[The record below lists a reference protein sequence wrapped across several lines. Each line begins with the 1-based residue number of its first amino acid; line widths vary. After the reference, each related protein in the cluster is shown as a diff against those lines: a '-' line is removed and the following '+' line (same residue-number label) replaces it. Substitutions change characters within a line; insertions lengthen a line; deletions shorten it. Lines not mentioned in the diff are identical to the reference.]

1 MTARAGRGANV
12 GPAWR
17 LVRRLPPLPA
27 RPRDGHKGTFGT
39 VLVVAGQPG
48 MAGAAILAATAA
60 LRGGAG
66 LVQAMVPRS
75 LQPVLAVA
83 VPCATSL
90 VATVANAR
98 RAAALA
104 DAVVVGP
111 GLGTEPGSRRVLA
124 AVLAAASRPVVVDAD
139 ALNLLAP
146 LPQRGRVR
154 TKAPLVLTPH
164 PGEAARLLSVTTA
177 DVQRD
182 RAAALRELCRRSGA
196 VVVLKGAGTLVGDG
210 ARWFQNRTGNPG
222 LGTGGSGDVLA
233 GLLGAL
239 LAQGLAPFDAACLAV
254 HVHGAAGD
262 RVARRIGE
270 RGLIASDLPLA
281 IAEELR

>member
-1 MTARAGRGANV
+1 MTARAGSGAK
-12 GPAWR
+12 GTSAWR
-17 LVRRLPPLPA
+17 LVRRLPSLPA

-48 MAGAAILAATAA
+48 MAGAAILAALAA
-60 LRGGAG
+60 LRSGAG
-66 LVQAMVPRS
+66 LVRVVVPRS

-90 VATVANAR
+90 VRTMANAR

-111 GLGTEPGSRRVLA
+111 GLGTEPASRRVLA
-124 AVLAAASRPVVVDAD
+124 AVLAAATRPVVVDAD

-146 LPQRGRVR
+146 LPQRGGVR
-154 TKAPLVLTPH
+154 AAAPLVLTPH
-164 PGEAARLLSVTTA
+164 PGEAARLLGAATA

-239 LAQGLAPFDAACLAV
+239 LAQRMAPFDAACLAV

-262 RVARRIGE
+262 RVAERLGE

>member
-1 MTARAGRGANV
+1 V
-12 GPAWR
+12 
-17 LVRRLPPLPA
+17 PPLPE

-90 VATVANAR
+90 VATVANAH
-98 RAAALA
+98 RAAAVA

-111 GLGTEPGSRRVLA
+111 GLGTGPASRRVLA
-124 AVLAAASRPVVVDAD
+124 AVLAAATRPVVLDAD

-146 LPQRGRVR
+146 LPQRGGLR
-154 TKAPLVLTPH
+154 ANASLVLTPH

-239 LAQGLAPFDAACLAV
+239 LAQGRAPFAAACLAV

>member
-1 MTARAGRGANV
+1 MTASAGRGAKA

-17 LVRRLPPLPA
+17 RVRRVPPLPE

-90 VATVANAR
+90 LATVANAH

-111 GLGTEPGSRRVLA
+111 GLGTEPASRRMLA
-124 AVLAAASRPVVVDAD
+124 AVLAAATRPVVLDAD

-146 LPQRGRVR
+146 LPERGRVR
-154 TKAPLVLTPH
+154 AKAPLVLTPH
-164 PGEAARLLSVTTA
+164 PGEAARLLSVATA

-182 RAAALRELCRRSGA
+182 RAAALRELCHRSGA

-239 LAQGLAPFDAACLAV
+239 LAQGMAPFDAACLAV